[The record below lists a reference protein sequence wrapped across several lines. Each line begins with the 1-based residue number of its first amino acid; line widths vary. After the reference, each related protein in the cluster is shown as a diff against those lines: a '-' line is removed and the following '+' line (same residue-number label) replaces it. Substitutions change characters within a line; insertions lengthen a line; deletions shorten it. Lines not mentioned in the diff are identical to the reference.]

1 MNASKNNIEYQIK
14 KQIADREIMP
24 SRDLWSEIQAHKP
37 VESAK
42 TKINWFLVAA
52 CVVLTCSL
60 GIVLFFN
67 QYNQVTERYENIAKA
82 DKTEAQLPAQ
92 DEIQNKPA
100 ELIIKN
106 NEQKIAVEKIST
118 NNQKVLKK
126 SPAVI
131 HDELPSIQQ
140 NSPHVI
146 TEITPVESAKMIAQ
160 SDSAKIQVK
169 KKRYVDPSTLLF
181 SVEHKDVI
189 EKTKG
194 KSNVA
199 SIDLN
204 EK

>member
-1 MNASKNNIEYQIK
+1 MKMSENSIEYQVK
-14 KQIADREIMP
+14 KQISEREVTP

-37 VESAK
+37 AESAK

-52 CVVLTCSL
+52 CVVLTFSL

-67 QYNQVTERYENIAKA
+67 QDNHVTERYENIAKVG
-82 DKTEAQLPAQ
+82 KTEVQLPAQ
-92 DEIQNKPA
+92 NKLPKKSTK
-100 ELIIKN
+100 LIVKN
-106 NEQKIAVEKIST
+106 TEQKIAAEKISAD
-118 NNQKVLKK
+118 NQKVLKE

-146 TEITPVESAKMIAQ
+146 AEITPVESAKMIAQ
-160 SDSAKIQVK
+160 SDSAKIHVK

>member
-1 MNASKNNIEYQIK
+1 MKMSENSIEYQVK
-14 KQIADREIMP
+14 KQISEREVTP

-37 VESAK
+37 AESAK

-52 CVVLTCSL
+52 CVVLTFSL

-67 QYNQVTERYENIAKA
+67 QDNHVAERYENIAKVG
-82 DKTEAQLPAQ
+82 KTEVQLPAQ
-92 DEIQNKPA
+92 NKLPKKSTK
-100 ELIIKN
+100 LIVKN
-106 NEQKIAVEKIST
+106 TEQKIAAEKISAD
-118 NNQKVLKK
+118 NQKVLKE

-146 TEITPVESAKMIAQ
+146 AEITPVESAKMIAQ
-160 SDSAKIQVK
+160 SDSAKIHVK

>member
-1 MNASKNNIEYQIK
+1 MKITKNTIEYQIK
-14 KQIADREIMP
+14 KQIGEREITP
-24 SRDLWSEIQAHKP
+24 ARDLWSEIENHT
-37 VESAK
+37 EK
-42 TKINWFLVAA
+42 TTGRSRVNWFLIAA
-52 CVVLTCSL
+52 CLILTFSL

-67 QYNQVTERYENIAKA
+67 HDNQITEKSETIAKV
-82 DKTEAQLPAQ
+82 DKTEVKIPAQ
-92 DEIQNKPA
+92 NEVQKKST

-118 NNQKVLKK
+118 DNKKVLKE
-126 SPAVI
+126 SPTFI
-131 HDELPSIQQ
+131 HDEQPSIQQ
-140 NSPHVI
+140 NSTQI
-146 TEITPVESAKMIAQ
+146 ISEILPVEPAKTIAQ

-204 EK
+204 EN

>member
-1 MNASKNNIEYQIK
+1 MKMSENSIEYQVK
-14 KQIADREIMP
+14 KQISEREVTP

-37 VESAK
+37 AESAK

-52 CVVLTCSL
+52 CVVLTFSL

-67 QYNQVTERYENIAKA
+67 QDNHVTERYENIAKVG
-82 DKTEAQLPAQ
+82 KTEVQLPAQ
-92 DEIQNKPA
+92 NKLQKKSTK
-100 ELIIKN
+100 LIVKN
-106 NEQKIAVEKIST
+106 TEQKIAAEKISAD
-118 NNQKVLKK
+118 NQKVLKE

-146 TEITPVESAKMIAQ
+146 AEITPVESAKIIAQ
-160 SDSAKIQVK
+160 SDSAKIHVK

>member
-1 MNASKNNIEYQIK
+1 MKMSENSIEYQVK
-14 KQIADREIMP
+14 KQISEREVTP

-37 VESAK
+37 AESAK

-52 CVVLTCSL
+52 CVVLTFSL

-67 QYNQVTERYENIAKA
+67 QDNHVTERYENIAKVG
-82 DKTEAQLPAQ
+82 KTEVQLPAQ
-92 DEIQNKPA
+92 NKLPKKSTK
-100 ELIIKN
+100 LIVKN
-106 NEQKIAVEKIST
+106 TEQKIAAEKISAD
-118 NNQKVLKK
+118 NQKVLKE

-131 HDELPSIQQ
+131 HDELPSIKQ

-146 TEITPVESAKMIAQ
+146 AEITPVESAKMIAQ
-160 SDSAKIQVK
+160 SDSAKIHVK

>member
-1 MNASKNNIEYQIK
+1 MKTSKNTIEYQIR
-14 KQIADREIMP
+14 KQIEEREITP
-24 SRDLWSEIQAHKP
+24 SRNLWSEIENHK
-37 VESAK
+37 EK
-42 TKINWFLVAA
+42 KISSKVNWFLIAA
-52 CVVLTCSL
+52 CLILTFSL

-67 QYNQVTERYENIAKA
+67 QDNQITEKYKNITKVTKPGV
-82 DKTEAQLPAQ
+82 QLPAQ
-92 DEIQNKPA
+92 NEFQEKPA

-106 NEQKIAVEKIST
+106 NEQKIAVKKTST
-118 NNQKVLKK
+118 DHKKVLKE

-131 HDELPSIQQ
+131 NDELPSIQQ
-140 NSPHVI
+140 NSSHVI
-146 TEITPVESAKMIAQ
+146 AEILPAEPAKVIAQ
-160 SDSAKIQVK
+160 SDSTKMQVK
-169 KKRYVDPSTLLF
+169 KKPYVDPSTLLF

>member
-1 MNASKNNIEYQIK
+1 MKMSENSIEYQVK
-14 KQIADREIMP
+14 KQISEREVAP

-37 VESAK
+37 VESAR

-52 CVVLTCSL
+52 CVVLTFSL

-67 QYNQVTERYENIAKA
+67 QDNHVTERYENIAKVG
-82 DKTEAQLPAQ
+82 KTEVQLPAQ
-92 DEIQNKPA
+92 NKLPKKSTK
-100 ELIIKN
+100 LIVKN
-106 NEQKIAVEKIST
+106 TEQKIAAEKISAD
-118 NNQKVLKK
+118 NQKVLKE

-146 TEITPVESAKMIAQ
+146 AEITPVESAKMIAQ
-160 SDSAKIQVK
+160 SDSAKIHVK

>member
-1 MNASKNNIEYQIK
+1 MKMSENSIEYQVK
-14 KQIADREIMP
+14 KQISEREVTP

-37 VESAK
+37 VESAR

-52 CVVLTCSL
+52 CVVLTFSL

-67 QYNQVTERYENIAKA
+67 QDNHMTERYENIAKVGE
-82 DKTEAQLPAQ
+82 TEVQLPAQ
-92 DEIQNKPA
+92 NKLPKKSTK
-100 ELIIKN
+100 LIVKN
-106 NEQKIAVEKIST
+106 TEQKIAAEKISAD
-118 NNQKVLKK
+118 NQKVLKE

-146 TEITPVESAKMIAQ
+146 AEITPVESAKMIAQ
-160 SDSAKIQVK
+160 SDSAKIHVK

>member
-1 MNASKNNIEYQIK
+1 MKITKNTIEYQIK
-14 KQIADREIMP
+14 KQIGEREIAP
-24 SRDLWSEIQAHKP
+24 ARDLWAEIGNHTEK
-37 VESAK
+37 K
-42 TKINWFLVAA
+42 TSQSRVNWFLVAA
-52 CVVLTCSL
+52 CLILTFSL

-67 QYNQVTERYENIAKA
+67 QDNQITEKSENIAKVG
-82 DKTEAQLPAQ
+82 KTEVKTPAQ
-92 DEIQNKPA
+92 NEVQKKPV

-106 NEQKIAVEKIST
+106 NEQKIAVEKAST
-118 NNQKVLKK
+118 DNKINQQE
-126 SPAVI
+126 SPTFI

-140 NSPHVI
+140 NSPQVI
-146 TEITPVESAKMIAQ
+146 PEIIPAEPAKTIAQ
-160 SDSAKIQVK
+160 SDSVKIQVK

-204 EK
+204 EN